1 VVPFARQLEV
11 LDSIPGVDRIAAQA
25 ILAEIGA
32 DMSVFPTAEHCAS
45 WAGMCPGQN
54 ESAGKRK
61 SAKTRKGSRWLRTI
75 LLEGA
80 HAAGRSQGTYL
91 AERYRQLARRRG
103 KKKALV
109 AIGHDILVT
118 AYQLLATDQLYQ
130 EAGPERVKNEAQDLA
145 KRRAIRQ
152 LTALGYRVSLT
163 PLPGAAA

>member
-1 VVPFARQLEV
+1 
-11 LDSIPGVDRIAAQA
+11 
-25 ILAEIGA
+25 
-32 DMSVFPTAEHCAS
+32 
-45 WAGMCPGQN
+45 MCPGQN

-61 SAKTRKGSRWLRTI
+61 SAKTRKGSRWLRTV
-75 LLEGA
+75 LLECA

-130 EAGPERVKNEAQDLA
+130 EAGPERVKNEAKTLPSVEPSA
-145 KRRAIRQ
+145 SSRPSGIECLSHPSPERPREAHRSFSESSSV
-152 LTALGYRVSLT
+152 TA
-163 PLPGAAA
+163 GASSSG